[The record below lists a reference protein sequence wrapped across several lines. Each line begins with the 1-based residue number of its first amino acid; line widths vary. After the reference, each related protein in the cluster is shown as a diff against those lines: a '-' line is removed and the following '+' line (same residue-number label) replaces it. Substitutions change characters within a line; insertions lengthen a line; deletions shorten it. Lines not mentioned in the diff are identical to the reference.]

1 LMIERG
7 CPEHITRRGFLLMP
21 IVLSGLA
28 LPTDTLQGRAAR
40 RGIMYGGAVSYHHLQ
55 DRAYQAAV
63 LHEMKILVPENEFK
77 WEALRPS
84 PTTYDFAKADALLHF
99 ARVNNKHIRG
109 HCLAWHKQL
118 PQWFGSE
125 VHAGNASHMLTDHI
139 TTVVSRYAGQMHSW
153 DVVNE
158 QVETWEANVDGI
170 RVTPWLTMLGYGYM
184 DLAFRTAHAADPQA
198 LLVYNDYALE
208 LNADWHAARR
218 QRVVRLLQDFK
229 SQGTPVHALGIQSH
243 ITPDGVFDPAIFT
256 NFLNHVA
263 ALGYTIIISEM
274 DVVDKPFP
282 ADITRRDA
290 MVADVYRR
298 FWTAALAHPAVK
310 VALTWGLTD
319 KYTWLNAVS
328 MARRADGLPVRG
340 LPLDDQYHKKPA
352 YEVLLNAFATAP
364 MKP

>member
-1 LMIERG
+1 M
-7 CPEHITRRGFLLMP
+7 
-21 IVLSGLA
+21 
-28 LPTDTLQGRAAR
+28 
-40 RGIMYGGAVSYHHLQ
+40 
-55 DRAYQAAV
+55 
-63 LHEMKILVPENEFK
+63 
-77 WEALRPS
+77 
-84 PTTYDFAKADALLHF
+84 
-99 ARVNNKHIRG
+99 
-109 HCLAWHKQL
+109 
-118 PQWFGSE
+118 
-125 VHAGNASHMLTDHI
+125 HAGNASHILTDHI

-158 QVETWEANVDGI
+158 QVETWEANVGGI
-170 RVTPWLTMLGYGYM
+170 RVTPWLTLLGHGYM

-243 ITPDGVFDPAIFT
+243 ITPDGVFDPAIVT
-256 NFLNHVA
+256 NCLNHVA
-263 ALGYTIIISEM
+263 AMGYTIIISEM
-274 DVVDKPFP
+274 DVVDKLFP
-282 ADITRRDA
+282 ADITCRDA